1 MVKGNV
7 RLWLRGRKRH
17 QLDLGAAE
25 WKEFE
30 SEGRGG
36 SASEVGRA
44 AIVSIYSKEVS

>member
-1 MVKGNV
+1 MVKGNAC
-7 RLWLRGRKRH
+7 LWLRGRKR
-17 QLDLGAAE
+17 QLDLGVAE